1 MTNDPV
7 LDAVRELRPQ
17 GAEGWTRSDAGRQ
30 TLRSV
35 LDQAATPRATGRRS
49 LRVAVAGGA
58 AVVALAGGGVVAVAG
73 GMPWGEDAGGKMMC
87 ARTLARGAD
96 LSGLPSDAVKEF
108 DPKDPGAVC
117 AGRWK
122 EMWGPSEPVPTSF
135 AACYY
140 PGGAGKVVW
149 PADGLGQDQACAR
162 IGARPIPAG

>member
-7 LDAVRELRPQ
+7 LDAVRELRPH
-17 GAEGWTRSDAGRQ
+17 GAEGWARSDHGRE
-30 TLRSV
+30 TLQSV
-35 LDQAATPRATGRRS
+35 LGAVGPRGAGRRS
-49 LRVAVAGGA
+49 LRVLVAGGA
-58 AVVALAGGGVVAVAG
+58 AVAALAGGGVVAVAG
-73 GMPWGEDAGGKMMC
+73 GMPWGEDAGAQMMC

-117 AGRWK
+117 ARRWK

-140 PGGAGKVVW
+140 PGAAGKVVW
-149 PADGLGQDQACAR
+149 PADGLGQDEACAR